1 MDRRLSTIASQIE
14 NGIGLADVGT
24 DHGFLP
30 VHLARH
36 GYTGNLYASDINE
49 GPLRTAVDN
58 AEHAGVSG
66 RIKFLLCDGLRLCPP
81 DDVDTIVIAGMG
93 GELIIRIIR
102 EGGEKG
108 TKRLILQPMT
118 GIEKVRAFL
127 WQSGF
132 AITDEVFPVE
142 DGKAYCVIGAE
153 FSGAVPDFS
162 YADTYLGKI
171 RPGGDGF
178 TAWAKKICAAA
189 KKRLRGARDAESEN
203 NILTLIS
210 ECEKYGA

>member
-1 MDRRLSTIASQIE
+1 M
-14 NGIGLADVGT
+14 
-24 DHGFLP
+24 
-30 VHLARH
+30 RH
-36 GYTGNLYASDINE
+36 
-49 GPLRTAVDN
+49 
-58 AEHAGVSG
+58 
-66 RIKFLLCDGLRLCPP
+66 
-81 DDVDTIVIAGMG
+81 G

-108 TKRLILQPMT
+108 KKRLILQPMT

-189 KKRLRGARDAESEN
+189 KRTVARRTRCGKRKQHSYTDFGV
-203 NILTLIS
+203 
-210 ECEKYGA
+210 